1 MKEFIED
8 EKKMPM
14 LFENF
19 VKNFYQK
26 EQSHYKV
33 SSKRIYW
40 DGTFA
45 DKASAEALPSMLTD
59 VTLEDPTRKIIIDC
73 KFYKEALTQHHRK
86 TVSSANLYQLFAYL
100 KNKQKDP
107 GWENCE
113 GILLYPTVKETLDL
127 NYTLGGHRVRIYT
140 INLNQH
146 WSKISDELKLL
157 ISDIAQFYFLKRGNA
172 LNNSSV
178 LTNNELCKKN
188 PS

>member
-100 KNKQKDP
+100 KNK
-107 GWENCE
+107 
-113 GILLYPTVKETLDL
+113 
-127 NYTLGGHRVRIYT
+127 
-140 INLNQH
+140 
-146 WSKISDELKLL
+146 
-157 ISDIAQFYFLKRGNA
+157 
-172 LNNSSV
+172 
-178 LTNNELCKKN
+178 
-188 PS
+188 